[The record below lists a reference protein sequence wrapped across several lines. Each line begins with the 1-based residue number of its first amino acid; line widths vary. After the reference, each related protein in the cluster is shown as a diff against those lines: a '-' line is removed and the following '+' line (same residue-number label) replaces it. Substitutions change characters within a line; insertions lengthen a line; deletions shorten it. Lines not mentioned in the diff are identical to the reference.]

1 MLVEGKTALV
11 TGGSRGIG
19 RAISI
24 LLAEHG
30 ATVVV
35 NYTKDRDSANST
47 VEEIVGKG
55 GRALA
60 FRADV
65 SDPEQVRSMVD
76 EVVNRYGRLD
86 VLVNNAGITR
96 DALLLRMGEEG
107 WSSVVQTNLGGVF
120 NCTKAAVRIMLKQ
133 RSGKIV
139 NVSSVVGITGNA
151 GQANYCAAKAGIIG
165 FTKAVAKEVGSR
177 GINVNAVAPG
187 FIETDMTSSLSEEV
201 RQKAVAAIPMGRAG
215 RPEEVASVVLFLVS
229 PLSDYING
237 QTIVVD
243 GGMVMGPA

>member
-201 RQKAVAAIPMGRAG
+201 RQKTVAAIPMGRAG